1 MKYAELLTN
10 LLIDLQSIFRQN
22 NKNMS
27 LSFSQI
33 IVISSIPEA
42 GIDMTGLSQKLGV
55 DNSTTTRLIN
65 VLLKNSLV
73 VKSPSEKDRRSNI
86 LTLSDK
92 GKKVRGE
99 IENNIENAS
108 YKFFCNM
115 DTKNKILTKDLLSSL
130 HWSILKYKLEKQ

>member
-10 LLIDLQSIFRQN
+10 LLIDLQSIFREN
-22 NKNMS
+22 NKNLS

-33 IVISSIPEA
+33 IVISSIPEV

-73 VKSPSEKDRRSNI
+73 VKSLSEKDRRSNI

-108 YKFFCNM
+108 YKVFCNM
-115 DTKNKILTKDLLSSL
+115 DIKNKILIKDLLSSL

>member
-10 LLIDLQSIFRQN
+10 LLIDLQSIFREN
-22 NKNMS
+22 NKNLS

-33 IVISSIPEA
+33 IVISSIPEV

-73 VKSPSEKDRRSNI
+73 VKSLSEKDRRSNI

-108 YKFFCNM
+108 YKVFCNM
-115 DTKNKILTKDLLSSL
+115 GIKNKILTKDLLSSL

>member
-10 LLIDLQSIFRQN
+10 LLIDLQSIFREN
-22 NKNMS
+22 NKNLS

-33 IVISSIPEA
+33 IVISSIPEV

-73 VKSPSEKDRRSNI
+73 VKSLSEKDRRSNI

-115 DTKNKILTKDLLSSL
+115 DTKK
-130 HWSILKYKLEKQ
+130 

>member
-10 LLIDLQSIFRQN
+10 LLIDLQSIFREN
-22 NKNMS
+22 NKNLS

-42 GIDMTGLSQKLGV
+42 GIDMPGLSQKLGV

-73 VKSPSEKDRRSNI
+73 VKSLSEKDRRSVI

-108 YKFFCNM
+108 YKVFCNM
-115 DTKNKILTKDLLSSL
+115 DKKNKILTKDLLSSL
-130 HWSILKYKLEKQ
+130 HWSILKYKLEK

>member
-10 LLIDLQSIFRQN
+10 LLIDLQSIFREN
-22 NKNMS
+22 NKNLS

-33 IVISSIPEA
+33 IVISSIPEV

-73 VKSPSEKDRRSNI
+73 VKSLSEKDRRSNI

-92 GKKVRGE
+92 GKKVRVE

-108 YKFFCNM
+108 YKVFCNM
-115 DTKNKILTKDLLSSL
+115 DIKNKILIKDLLSSL

>member
-10 LLIDLQSIFRQN
+10 LLIDLQSIFREN
-22 NKNMS
+22 NKNLS

-33 IVISSIPEA
+33 IVISSIPEV

-73 VKSPSEKDRRSNI
+73 VKSLSEKDRRSNI

-99 IENNIENAS
+99 IENNIENVS
-108 YKFFCNM
+108 YKFFFNM

>member
-33 IVISSIPEA
+33 IVISSIPEV

-73 VKSPSEKDRRSNI
+73 VKSLSEKDRRSNI

-92 GKKVRGE
+92 GKKVRVE

-108 YKFFCNM
+108 YKVFCNM
-115 DTKNKILTKDLLSSL
+115 DIKNKILIKDLLSSL
-130 HWSILKYKLEKQ
+130 HWSILKYKLEK

>member
-10 LLIDLQSIFRQN
+10 LLIDLQSIFREN
-22 NKNMS
+22 NKNLS

-73 VKSPSEKDRRSNI
+73 VKSLSKKDRRSNI

-108 YKFFCNM
+108 YKVFCNM
-115 DTKNKILTKDLLSSL
+115 DIKNKILTKDLLSSL

>member
-1 MKYAELLTN
+1 
-10 LLIDLQSIFRQN
+10 
-22 NKNMS
+22 
-27 LSFSQI
+27 
-33 IVISSIPEA
+33 
-42 GIDMTGLSQKLGV
+42 MTGLSQKLGV

-73 VKSPSEKDRRSNI
+73 VKSLSEKDRRSNI

-108 YKFFCNM
+108 HKVFCNM
-115 DTKNKILTKDLLSSL
+115 DIKNKIFTKDLLSSL

>member
-10 LLIDLQSIFRQN
+10 LLIDLQSIFREN
-22 NKNMS
+22 NKNLS

-33 IVISSIPEA
+33 IVISSIPEV

-73 VKSPSEKDRRSNI
+73 VKSLSEKDRRSNI

-99 IENNIENAS
+99 IENNIENVS
-108 YKFFCNM
+108 YKFFYNM

>member
-10 LLIDLQSIFRQN
+10 LLIDLQSIFREN
-22 NKNMS
+22 NKNLS

-33 IVISSIPEA
+33 IVISSIPEV

-73 VKSPSEKDRRSNI
+73 VKSLSEKDRRSNI

-92 GKKVRGE
+92 GKKVRGK

-108 YKFFCNM
+108 YKVFCNM
-115 DTKNKILTKDLLSSL
+115 DIKNKILTKDLLSSL

>member
-1 MKYAELLTN
+1 MKYTELLTN
-10 LLIDLQSIFRQN
+10 LLIDLQSIFRLD

-73 VKSPSEKDRRSNI
+73 VKSLSEKDRRSNI

-108 YKFFCNM
+108 HKVFCNM
-115 DTKNKILTKDLLSSL
+115 DIKNKILTNDLLSSL

>member
-33 IVISSIPEA
+33 IVISLIPEA

-73 VKSPSEKDRRSNI
+73 VKSLSEKDRRSNI

-108 YKFFCNM
+108 HRVFFNM
-115 DTKNKILTKDLLSSL
+115 DIKNKIFTKDLLSSL

>member
-10 LLIDLQSIFRQN
+10 LLIDLQSIFREN
-22 NKNMS
+22 NKNLS

-33 IVISSIPEA
+33 IVISSIPEV

-73 VKSPSEKDRRSNI
+73 VKSLSEKDRRSNI

-99 IENNIENAS
+99 IVNNIENES
-108 YKFFCNM
+108 YKFFCY
-115 DTKNKILTKDLLSSL
+115 ILLF
-130 HWSILKYKLEKQ
+130 